1 MREKT
6 KKERNT
12 FQVLNAIY
20 ARARVRARKRMSP
33 AVLELATN
41 LRPHRA
47 DVVGK
52 VWDVDQGSK
61 KPATD
66 SHSKRFPFWGR
77 PPQSSHFD
85 FVFSMVSIRWIS

>member
-33 AVLELATN
+33 AVLELAIN

-47 DVVGK
+47 DIAGE
-52 VWDVDQGSK
+52 VWDVDPGSK

-66 SHSKRFPFWGR
+66 SKRLIIFLQTR
-77 PPQSSHFD
+77 
-85 FVFSMVSIRWIS
+85 VLTV

>member
-66 SHSKRFPFWGR
+66 SERLIIFL
-77 PPQSSHFD
+77 QTL
-85 FVFSMVSIRWIS
+85 VLTV